1 MIASAHRIVG
11 VEHIAQLARHA
22 RQLVEGHAALGPIDE
37 HAKDH
42 PPSLG
47 AVLDVDEL
55 EARRR
60 GDGLRQLP
68 DAPGNRGQILRIDL
82 LTKRKSG
89 PEPTSSRSG
98 TARKPTS
105 YNMGVPD
112 PQRSA
117 PKSPSRT
124 GGSAGTQPVDGL

>member
-1 MIASAHRIVG
+1 
-11 VEHIAQLARHA
+11 
-22 RQLVEGHAALGPIDE
+22 AALGPIDE
-37 HAKDH
+37 HAKDQ

-68 DAPGNRGQILRIDL
+68 DAPGNRGPIHRIDL
-82 LTKRKSG
+82 LTKRKTG
-89 PEPTSSRSG
+89 PEPTSNRS
-98 TARKPTS
+98 ARTRNITP
-105 YNMGVPD
+105 YNMGIPD
-112 PQRSA
+112 RQRSA
-117 PKSPSRT
+117 AKSPSRA

>member
-1 MIASAHRIVG
+1 MIASADRIVS
-11 VEHIAQLARHA
+11 VEPTTQLARPA

-37 HAKDH
+37 HAKDQ
-42 PPSLG
+42 PPCLG
-47 AVLDVDEL
+47 TVLDVDEL

-68 DAPGNRGQILRIDL
+68 DAPGNRGPIHQVDL

-98 TARKPTS
+98 TAK
-105 YNMGVPD
+105 
-112 PQRSA
+112 
-117 PKSPSRT
+117 
-124 GGSAGTQPVDGL
+124 GTEVI